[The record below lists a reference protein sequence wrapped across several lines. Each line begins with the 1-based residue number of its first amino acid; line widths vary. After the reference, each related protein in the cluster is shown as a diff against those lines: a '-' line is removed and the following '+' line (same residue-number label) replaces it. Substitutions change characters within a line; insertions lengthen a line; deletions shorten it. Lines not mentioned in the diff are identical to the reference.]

1 MRSSRQPR
9 RRAAV
14 TLEFA
19 ITLPIFFLL
28 LYASVELGRMFTLL
42 NTAENAAYEGARSAI
57 VPGAT
62 AADAVAAA
70 SGLMQS
76 VGTSSFNVAVD
87 PTTIYDNTP
96 SVEVTVSLA
105 MAPNSY
111 LASYFIP
118 GQSISRSCRLTRELF
133 QQTTVP

>member
-1 MRSSRQPR
+1 
-9 RRAAV
+9 V